1 MSIHLF
7 YPALA
12 LTVRS
17 VNQPYL
23 TVSLVL
29 ALFVSVYEVKNT
41 GNVYL
46 LVSLKTVNET
56 FDKLRR
62 SERFELS

>member
-46 LVSLKTVNET
+46 QLKTVNET